1 MRLRKLTLLYSSLI
15 GLLLVAFA
23 ALAQQPSKVDDTALM
38 NAAKTG
44 EEWLTYNLGWSEQ
57 RYSRLD
63 QITSGNVGRLGLAW
77 SYDIPYASGNPAGGN
92 RQEGTPLVHDGVM
105 YSIAAWSVVY
115 AVDARTVKEI

>member
-63 QITSGNVGRLGLAW
+63 QIT
-77 SYDIPYASGNPAGGN
+77 
-92 RQEGTPLVHDGVM
+92 
-105 YSIAAWSVVY
+105 
-115 AVDARTVKEI
+115 